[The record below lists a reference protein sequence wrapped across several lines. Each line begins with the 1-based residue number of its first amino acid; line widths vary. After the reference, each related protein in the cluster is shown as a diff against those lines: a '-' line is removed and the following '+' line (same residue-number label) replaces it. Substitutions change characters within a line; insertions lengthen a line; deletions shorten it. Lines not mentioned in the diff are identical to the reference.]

1 MLVWLFLYSLL
12 PSISA
17 LRIPLHR
24 SSLPKRSLASTRFP
38 VSNHLNVVPTQS
50 QYYAYLTIGTPP
62 QVLRVLLDTTSP
74 YIYLPSAACV
84 SCLNSHKFHPTQSS
98 TFHNL
103 STPVHLIVPGGA
115 VNGTLGSDVIG
126 LGSFKETDVKLV
138 LGETGK
144 YTSDRLVY
152 DGVVV
157 MGR

>member
-1 MLVWLFLYSLL
+1 VAFPLL
-12 PSISA
+12 PSPLHFRPSHPSASQFPPQAKPGFHAFPCIQSPQCSPYPVPILRLFDNRHASPSPHSPARHHFPLHLPA
-17 LRIPLHR
+17 LR
-24 SSLPKRSLASTRFP
+24 SLCFLSK
-38 VSNHLNVVPTQS
+38 
-50 QYYAYLTIGTPP
+50 
-62 QVLRVLLDTTSP
+62 
-74 YIYLPSAACV
+74 
-84 SCLNSHKFHPTQSS
+84 HPTQSS

-144 YTSDRLVY
+144 YTSDRVVY

-157 MGR
+157 TGR